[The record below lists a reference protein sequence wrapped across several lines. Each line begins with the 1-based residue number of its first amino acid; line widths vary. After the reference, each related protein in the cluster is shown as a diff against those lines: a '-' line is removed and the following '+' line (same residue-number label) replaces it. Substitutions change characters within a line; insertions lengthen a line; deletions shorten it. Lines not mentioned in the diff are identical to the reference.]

1 MTAMN
6 KHHRYTITAAFTLIE
21 LLVVV
26 AIIAL
31 LAGIA
36 GPGLN
41 MALKTARISRA
52 TADARQV
59 GLALRGYAQDND
71 GAYPEGKDITNS
83 NQAFRELFPTYMQVE
98 SNFAVASSPVG
109 KSADNKIEPETRAL
123 ERGENHWA
131 YVAGLNDTSHALWPL
146 IVDHTDG
153 SGYYGKDEKKLGG
166 TWGGSK
172 AVVVRC
178 DGGAIAMKLE
188 GTGSKRFIPRHDD
201 SRKNALQ
208 VRDYMGDST
217 RLLEPMR

>member
-172 AVVVRC
+172 AVVIRC